1 MKARRTHP
9 CATGLARQ
17 HLDVRPVSDD
27 AEVGHK
33 ESFVILFAAHWPL
46 KAPKQ
51 SELACHALLLQCF
64 PVEGSCEQTEAGST
78 APVKLPSAP
87 PRPILMLSVC
97 GFQVKAAHA
106 LAFQCERQGEHGAP
120 IVLEPLALKDVRNS
134 ANHIPRSGREERRG
148 QILNSA
154 TKCERYKLEPKN
166 CEL

>member
-33 ESFVILFAAHWPL
+33 ESFVILFAAHWPR

-64 PVEGSCEQTEAGST
+64 PVEGSCEQTT
-78 APVKLPSAP
+78 LQLPSAVP
-87 PRPILMLSVC
+87 PRPILMLPVC
-97 GFQVKAAHA
+97 GFQVKAA
-106 LAFQCERQGEHGAP
+106 
-120 IVLEPLALKDVRNS
+120 PLTSDPPCGPAGS
-134 ANHIPRSGREERRG
+134 SREQHWG
-148 QILNSA
+148 
-154 TKCERYKLEPKN
+154 
-166 CEL
+166 